1 MIANTTLTSLFDLPE
16 AEHCEL
22 WSPVTGNSQFVL
34 HRTILI
40 SNDQYL
46 YSSNGQF
53 KLLQMPMYK
62 STRQLDVPYIIT
74 DTETMAGET
83 EAFMQTGQI
92 PRETMDGLKD
102 FALVMTI
109 AMVPLLMNTKR

>member
-1 MIANTTLTSLFDLPE
+1 MQANTTLTSLFNVPD

-22 WSPVTGNSQFVL
+22 WSPMIGNSQFVL

-74 DTETMAGET
+74 DTETMAGEA

-109 AMVPLLMNTKR
+109 AMVPLLKNIKR